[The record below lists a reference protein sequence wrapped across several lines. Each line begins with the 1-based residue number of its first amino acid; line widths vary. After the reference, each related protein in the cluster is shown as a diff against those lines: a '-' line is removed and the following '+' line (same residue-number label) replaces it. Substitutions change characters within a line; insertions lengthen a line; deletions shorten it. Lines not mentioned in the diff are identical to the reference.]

1 MRKLMVI
8 LPRYMPLIKIMAL
21 VGIAI
26 AIAIAGG
33 APDIFDP

>member
-33 APDIFDP
+33 APDAIDI

>member
-26 AIAIAGG
+26 AIAVAGG
-33 APDIFDP
+33 APDIFDI